1 MRPPGLAQNDG
12 VNAQRVAVD
21 HELPP
26 TPTSAGTA
34 RRLLRE
40 ALASTDRESV
50 ESAEL
55 AVSEIV
61 TNALVHAGTAMRL
74 RVLVLG
80 RALRVELSD
89 GSPRLP
95 RRRGFSPLTATGRGL
110 HLVTELVD
118 RWGAYPDGTG
128 KVVWFEIAE
137 QQRDDAEV
145 DVVTTD
151 PDPAST
157 VEVRLLDLPVL
168 MHDAWQQHATALLRE
183 YMLYRLD
190 DDPAA
195 LETHAAVSD
204 ALTLLMEQVPD
215 SGFGDLPHPVL
226 SGASEPTVSVPEFV
240 LRVDRDHLDNFAT
253 LHQVL
258 EQASE
263 LADRGELLTTPTQP
277 EIRLMRHWICEQV
290 WIQGEGGRPT
300 PWVSPTHEEAP
311 SAPAVLGWDAAGVD
325 GSERAV
331 IAADDTNRIV
341 AVSDRALA
349 ALGYA
354 DRAELVGR
362 RLIAVI
368 PWRYHQAHV
377 AGFTLHLTIG
387 RDALIDRTVAVPFLR
402 ADGTELEAHMRLAAE
417 ALPNGRRIFT
427 AELLEKD

>member
-1 MRPPGLAQNDG
+1 M
-12 VNAQRVAVD
+12 NAERVAVD

-26 TPTSAGTA
+26 SATSAGTA

-95 RRRGFSPLTATGRGL
+95 RQRGFSPLTATGRGL

-137 QQRDDAEV
+137 QRGADDAEV
-145 DVVTTD
+145 EVVTSD
-151 PDPAST
+151 PDPSST

-168 MHDAWQQHATALLRE
+168 MHDAWQQHAAALLRE

-204 ALTLLMEQVPD
+204 ALTLLLEQVPD

-226 SGASEPTVSVPEFV
+226 SDVTEPTVSMPELV
-240 LRVDRDHLDNFAT
+240 LRVGRDHLDNFAT

-300 PWVSPTHEEAP
+300 PWVSPTHEDAP
-311 SAPAVLGWDAAGVD
+311 GAAAALDWDPVAVDRSKGAL
-325 GSERAV
+325 

-341 AVSDRALA
+341 AASDRALA
-349 ALGYA
+349 VLGYA
-354 DRAELVGR
+354 DRDELVGR

-387 RDALIDRTVAVPFLR
+387 RDALIGRTVALPFLR
-402 ADGTELEAHMRLAAE
+402 ADGTELEVRMRLDAE
-417 ALPNGRRIFT
+417 ALPNGRRVFT
-427 AELLEKD
+427 AELWEED